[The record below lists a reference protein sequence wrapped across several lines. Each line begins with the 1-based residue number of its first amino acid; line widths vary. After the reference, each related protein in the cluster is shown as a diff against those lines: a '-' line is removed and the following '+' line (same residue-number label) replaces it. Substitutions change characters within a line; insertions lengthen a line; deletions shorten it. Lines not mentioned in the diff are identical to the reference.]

1 MTFFKKYPMGDSC
14 LCWAV
19 GNTIDPSVS
28 SKILSAYRFLKNTI
42 STEPGFRDL
51 VPSYTALA
59 LHYDPLVSDIDDM
72 TERIEQVIQRI
83 WASEQSEEMGKSA
96 KVIQLKVCYTGEDLQ
111 RVASHNGLSVS
122 EVIAR
127 HTAPIY
133 TVAMIGFIPHFPY
146 LIGLDKRL
154 ETPRLSSPRT
164 KVPAGSVAIGGSQTG
179 IYPSESPG
187 GWNIIGTTDPEPLK
201 QLEPGD
207 RIKFCEESDL

>member
-1 MTFFKKYPMGDSC
+1 MGDSC

-19 GNTIDPSVS
+19 GNAIDPSVS
-28 SKILSAYRFLKNTI
+28 SKILSAYRFLKNI
-42 STEPGFRDL
+42 LSAEPGFRDL

-59 LHYDPLVSDIDDM
+59 LHYDPLISDIDDL
-72 TERIEQVIQRI
+72 TGKIEQVIQRV
-83 WASEQSEEMGKSA
+83 WASEQPEEMEKSA
-96 KVIQLKVCYTGEDLQ
+96 KVIHLMVRYTGEDLQ

-127 HTAPIY
+127 HTAPFY

-164 KVPAGSVAIGGSQTG
+164 KVPAGSVAIGGGQTG
-179 IYPSESPG
+179 IYPTESPG

-201 QLEPGD
+201 QLEPGV

>member
-1 MTFFKKYPMGDSC
+1 MGDSC

-19 GNTIDPSVS
+19 GNAIDPSVS
-28 SKILSAYRFLKNTI
+28 SKILSAYRFLKNI
-42 STEPGFRDL
+42 LSAEPGFRDL

-59 LHYDPLVSDIDDM
+59 LHYDPLISDIDDL
-72 TERIEQVIQRI
+72 TEKIEQVIQRV
-83 WASEQSEEMGKSA
+83 WASEQPEEMEKSA
-96 KVIQLKVCYTGEDLQ
+96 KVIHLMVRYTGEDLQ

-127 HTAPIY
+127 HTAPFY

-164 KVPAGSVAIGGSQTG
+164 KVPAGSVAIGGGQTG
-179 IYPSESPG
+179 IYPTESPG

-201 QLEPGD
+201 QLEPGV

>member
-14 LCWAV
+14 LCWVV

-28 SKILSAYRFLKNTI
+28 SKILSAYRFLKNNL
-42 STEPGFRDL
+42 SAEPGFRDL
-51 VPSYTALA
+51 APSYTALA
-59 LHYDPLVSDIDDM
+59 LHYDPLILDIDDI
-72 TERIEQVIQRI
+72 TKKIEQVIQRA
-83 WASEQSEEMGKSA
+83 WASEQTEEMEKSV
-96 KVIQLKVCYTGEDLQ
+96 KVINLMVCYTGEDLQ
-111 RVASHNGLSVS
+111 RVAFHNGLSVS

-164 KVPAGSVAIGGSQTG
+164 KVPAGSVAIGGAQTG
-179 IYPSESPG
+179 IYPTESAG
-187 GWNIIGTTDPEPLK
+187 GWNIIGTTDPQTLEH
-201 QLEPGD
+201 LEPGD
-207 RIKFCEESDL
+207 RVKFCEESDL